1 MKTESV
7 QRLPQSIPLLSI
19 IIPTHNRPHMLMTAV
34 QSALAQTLADIE
46 VIVVDDGS
54 QPPAELPELPRLR
67 LLRLDTNQ
75 GHATARNVGA
85 AAARAERICFLDDDD
100 SLLPHMAE
108 VSLAA
113 LNEPVD
119 LPLPIIIMSG
129 LDIINP
135 DGSLLERH
143 FPPTLPKGAHYSL
156 ERIVEGKSIYC
167 KQTAVIPREVYLQI
181 GGCDTRFRSRV
192 HSELFFRL
200 NAACS
205 IFGIESVTY
214 RLLQHTGPRI
224 TRDREQRRLGFSQ
237 LVNKHRGLFEQHPQ
251 QFSWYYRDHALRCWR
266 ARHLPDAAS
275 AALHSLRWQVQAW
288 ITGRH

>member
-1 MKTESV
+1 
-7 QRLPQSIPLLSI
+7 
-19 IIPTHNRPHMLMTAV
+19 MLMTAV
-34 QSALAQTLADIE
+34 QSALAQTLADVE

-67 LLRLDTNQ
+67 LLRHESNQ
-75 GHATARNVGA
+75 GHATARNTGA

-113 LNEPVD
+113 LNEVVD
-119 LPLPIIIMSG
+119 LPLPIVIMSG

-156 ERIVEGKSIYC
+156 ERIGAGKSIYC

-181 GGCDTRFRSRV
+181 GGCDIRFRSRV

-237 LVNKHRGLFEQHPQ
+237 LINKHRTLFEQHPQ

-266 ARHLPDAAS
+266 ARHPLDAAM